1 MYVLN
6 IKHVGGGGG
15 GVTRRRRILFLD
27 WGPPFLENYH
37 ITREESSCLQ
47 ILWEP
52 EAYG

>member
-6 IKHVGGGGG
+6 VKHAGGGHQKE
-15 GVTRRRRILFLD
+15 TYPFLD